1 MHCCNK
7 VERVSSNEYL
17 QLKPDEASLLDLIRI
32 LFSGNLESKQFIEC
46 LRVKEIA
53 FERRGYI
60 FLSVS
65 VQKALHFVS
74 KPLSFLGSI
83 SEFCLNL
90 LASNQ
95 SLPILLLRILQGKVE
110 MPDKESAS
118 YLSAIGLTDTRVNS
132 YKKFKP
138 TDKAYIVALSAVAS
152 KVAYENKAFIR
163 TTVEDQWKIELLGVQ
178 DFWNEY
184 HQLKS
189 TQGFIFHDNTTNPD
203 RIIVS
208 FRGTEPFNSDDWS
221 TDFDISWYEFQGMG
235 KVHSGFMKA
244 LGLQKDESW
253 PPNIAQDDQRPTAY
267 YTIREKLRDFFKKND
282 QTVFVLTGHSLGGA
296 LAVLFAAVLALH
308 NESFILERLEA
319 IYTFGQP
326 RVGDAEFGEFMKE
339 NFRNYGIGYYRFVY
353 SHDIVPRLPYD
364 NSTLRF
370 KHFGTCLY
378 YSSTYEGKIVSEE
391 PYRNYFS
398 LRSLISKRVDALW
411 ELVRSFLLPQLYG
424 TEYRENLLLLALRLY
439 GLLFP
444 GMPAH
449 GPQEYINAIC
459 LGDATLF
466 TNAHR

>member
-1 MHCCNK
+1 M
-7 VERVSSNEYL
+7 ERVSSKKYL
-17 QLKPDEASLLDLIRI
+17 QLKPDEASLFDLIRV
-32 LFSGNLESKQFIEC
+32 LFSGNLGSKQFIES

-53 FERRGYI
+53 LERRGYI
-60 FLSVS
+60 FLSMS
-65 VQKALHFVS
+65 VQKALHFFS
-74 KPLSFLGSI
+74 KLLSILGSI

-95 SLPILLLRILQGKVE
+95 SLPTLLLRILQGKVV
-110 MPDKESAS
+110 MPDKESAN
-118 YLSAIGLTDTRVNS
+118 YLSAIGFIDTRVNCH
-132 YKKFKP
+132 KKFKP
-138 TDKAYIVALSAVAS
+138 EDKTYIVALSAVAS

-163 TTVEDQWKIELLGVQ
+163 ATVEDQWKMELLGEGAY

-184 HQLKS
+184 HQKKS
-189 TQGFIFHDNTTNPD
+189 TQGFIFHDNTTCPD
-203 RIIVS
+203 RIIVA

-221 TDFDISWYEFQGMG
+221 TDFDISWYDFQNMG

-244 LGLQKDESW
+244 LGLQKDKSW
-253 PPNIAQDDQRPTAY
+253 PLNIPQDNQHPVAY
-267 YTIREKLRDFFKKND
+267 YTIREKLRDFFQKNN
-282 QTVFVLTGHSLGGA
+282 QTKFILTGHSLGGA
-296 LAVLFAAVLALH
+296 LAILFAAVLASH

-326 RVGDAEFGEFMKE
+326 RVGDAEFGDFMKE

-364 NSTLRF
+364 NTTLCF

-378 YSSTYEGKIVSEE
+378 YSSIYEGKIVSEE

-411 ELVRSFLLPQLYG
+411 ELVRSFLLPYLYG
-424 TEYRENLLLLALRLY
+424 TEYKESLLLQALRLY

-449 GPQEYINAIC
+449 GPPEYINAIC
-459 LGDATLF
+459 LGDATLLI
-466 TNAHR
+466 NVHK